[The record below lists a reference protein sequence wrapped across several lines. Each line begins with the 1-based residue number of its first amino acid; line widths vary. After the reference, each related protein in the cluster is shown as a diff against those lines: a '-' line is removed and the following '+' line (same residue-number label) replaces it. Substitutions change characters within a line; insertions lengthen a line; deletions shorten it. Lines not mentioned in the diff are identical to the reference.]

1 LARAEETVWRGAAV
15 GVDLLEEMPPVL
27 GAMGGCDQW
36 ARAVLHTGGA
46 GGDWRP
52 VLKREASL
60 GTCGGKGAPVRNP
73 AGMACHGA
81 AARDSCGVCEGR

>member
-1 LARAEETVWRGAAV
+1 MGEGGAA
-15 GVDLLEEMPPVL
+15 
-27 GAMGGCDQW
+27 
-36 ARAVLHTGGA
+36 HTGGA
-46 GGDWRP
+46 GGDWRL

-60 GTCGGKGAPVRNP
+60 GTCGGKGAPVRNQ